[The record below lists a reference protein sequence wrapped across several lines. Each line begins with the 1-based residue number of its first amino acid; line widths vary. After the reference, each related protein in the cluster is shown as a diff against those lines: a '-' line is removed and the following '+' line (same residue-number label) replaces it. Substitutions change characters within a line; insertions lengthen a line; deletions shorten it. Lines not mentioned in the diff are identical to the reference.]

1 MLLDRINK
9 KVKTFVNTD
18 VFGSVDPSEFERFVH
33 DAIQERNED
42 YFYDL
47 NRIQLR
53 ANRGF
58 IVGGMANL
66 VDRYSEKIL
75 FYEQDT
81 DPIEVVNGKVLIPDD
96 VRYLYEPENYEFCK
110 DRRTFNILK
119 ASATSKYPIYRISGN
134 SLVVSPVPTTEA
146 QMTFPYL
153 RKIKYPKW
161 TYNVISGVEMFN
173 PDATDFVD
181 ADIHPSEENEIV
193 RLVLM
198 RFGVN
203 LKEAD
208 ITNYAMQNQTEEFKE
223 NNAT

>member
-1 MLLDRINK
+1 MLLDRIYK

-18 VFGSVDPSEFERFVH
+18 VYGSVDPSEFERFVH

-81 DPIEVVNGKVLIPDD
+81 APITIVDGVVPIPDD
-96 VRYLYEPENYEFCK
+96 VRYLYEPDNYEFCK
-110 DRRTFNILK
+110 DRRTFNIQK
-119 ASATSKYPIYRISGN
+119 SFATTKYPIYRISGN
-134 SLVVSPVPTTEA
+134 NLIVSPAPTADT
-146 QMTFPYL
+146 QITFPYL

-161 TYNVISGVEMFN
+161 TYNIVSGVEIFN
-173 PDATDFVD
+173 PDASDFVD
-181 ADIHPSEENEIV
+181 ADIHPSEENDIV

-203 LKEAD
+203 LKDME
-208 ITNYAMQNQTEEFKE
+208 IQQQTMLNENQEFKE